1 MRVVD
6 GVPVDTSKRSPRVL
20 VVGAGFAGFHCLQTL
35 ESLLPPGAA
44 ELVAVNP
51 TDYMLYVPLLPE
63 VAAAILEPR
72 RVTVPLRAR
81 LPRTQV
87 ALGNITAIDLASR
100 TCTLVDVERRPRT
113 LVWDRLVLACGSVTR
128 LLSVPGVIDHAIGF
142 KSIAEAVYLRDHVLR
157 QLELAEL
164 AEDPAERSA
173 RTTFVVVGA
182 GYTGTEVAAQGQ
194 LLTAEGL
201 RHFPRLSSGG
211 VRWVLLDLAP
221 RVLPG
226 LNPSLSAPAMRVLR
240 RRGVEVRLGTTVR
253 EVTATCALLSDGTQI
268 PTRTVV
274 WCVGVRPDPLV
285 EAVSLQTR
293 EGRVVVDERLGVPGH
308 RDVYV
313 AGDVAAVPD
322 PGRPGEITTMTAQHA
337 QRQGRLAALNVAAS
351 LGYGEPKRYR
361 HRDRGFVVDLGGTQA
376 VADPFHWPL
385 TGPVAKAITR
395 GYHLMALPSGRA
407 RVAADWLIDA
417 VAGPPLVQ
425 FGLVSEAAV
434 RLGDA
439 DRIAE
444 PTVVQTLDTH
454 DGRAPAADLQRP
466 AADP

>member
-1 MRVVD
+1 
-6 GVPVDTSKRSPRVL
+6 
-20 VVGAGFAGFHCLQTL
+20 
-35 ESLLPPGAA
+35 
-44 ELVAVNP
+44 
-51 TDYMLYVPLLPE
+51 
-63 VAAAILEPR
+63 
-72 RVTVPLRAR
+72 
-81 LPRTQV
+81 
-87 ALGNITAIDLASR
+87 
-100 TCTLVDVERRPRT
+100 
-113 LVWDRLVLACGSVTR
+113 
-128 LLSVPGVIDHAIGF
+128 
-142 KSIAEAVYLRDHVLR
+142 
-157 QLELAEL
+157 
-164 AEDPAERSA
+164 
-173 RTTFVVVGA
+173 
-182 GYTGTEVAAQGQ
+182 
-194 LLTAEGL
+194 
-201 RHFPRLSSGG
+201 
-211 VRWVLLDLAP
+211 
-221 RVLPG
+221 
-226 LNPSLSAPAMRVLR
+226 
-240 RRGVEVRLGTTVR
+240 
-253 EVTATCALLSDGTQI
+253 
-268 PTRTVV
+268 
-274 WCVGVRPDPLV
+274 VRPDPLV
-285 EAVSLQTR
+285 EAVGLQTR

-351 LGYGEPKRYR
+351 LGYGEPRRYR
-361 HRDRGFVVDLGGTQA
+361 HKDRGFVVDLGGTQA
-376 VADPFHWPL
+376 VADPFHWLL

-417 VAGPPLVQ
+417 LAGPPLVQ